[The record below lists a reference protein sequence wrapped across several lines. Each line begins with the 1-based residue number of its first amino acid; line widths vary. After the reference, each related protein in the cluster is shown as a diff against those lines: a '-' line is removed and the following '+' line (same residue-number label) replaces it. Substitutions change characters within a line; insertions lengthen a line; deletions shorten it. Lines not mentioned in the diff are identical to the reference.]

1 MSTTQ
6 ISTVL
11 LIGIFMLQHLFPR
24 VVYIFTQFLWMAPPF
39 KQARGHFFYYF
50 FLLAISEPI
59 GSSLYFFWKIPAYYP
74 YTTASFLLIL
84 SVFRYKDKWGKE
96 IILINALLFA
106 LVIIF
111 FQKYAFHTAALF
123 HLLLLGYFMTLFLRK
138 YFMRGVIY
146 IYLLMLVMF
155 EFATVLMF
163 SLRFVRTNA
172 NIAFSYLLSLFEIFI
187 CIFFIIYNF
196 KNSPRIVSGR

>member
-1 MSTTQ
+1 MSTLQ
-6 ISTVL
+6 ISTAL
-11 LIGIFMLQHLFPR
+11 LVGIFALQHVIQR

-39 KQARGHFFYYF
+39 KQARGQFFYYF

-59 GSSLYFFWKIPAYYP
+59 GSALYFFWKTPPFYT

-84 SVFRYKDKWGKE
+84 SVFNYKDKWGKE
-96 IILINALLFA
+96 IILINTLLFV

-123 HLLLLGYFMTLFLRK
+123 HLFLLGYFMTLFLKK

-163 SLRFVRTNA
+163 SLRFVRTNV
-172 NIAFSYLLSLFEIFI
+172 NIAFSYFLSLFEIFI
-187 CIFFIIYNF
+187 CLFFIFYNF
-196 KNSPRIVSGR
+196 KDSPRVVSTG